1 MPPPDQAALA
11 VFVQGFTD
19 ATGLVVTSKPFCFG
33 DSPQLADE
41 LAALVRSGRKRATA
55 TTIVEFE
62 DEGEPLPTIGQHS
75 VVYDGAGQPVC
86 VIRTEHLSVGPLDEV
101 LDPAFAWDEGEG
113 DRTYEDWLAQHS
125 AYWLRVLP
133 NVGAEF
139 TPNLGVVLERFSVVW
154 PQRDEAEVLAARE
167 DAYVRPVWIEDRDW
181 LADTMRERWD
191 GVVISRGEVLEP
203 ARLPALVA
211 VDRGGLR
218 LGALTFR
225 PRPGSSDS
233 VETEV
238 VTVDALES
246 GRGVGSLLL
255 DAAATLA
262 RRAGWRRLWLVT
274 TNDNTAALR
283 FYQRTGLDLV
293 AFHRNALAPSRALKP
308 SIPQMGLDSI
318 PIRHELE
325 LELPLPPTLR
335 DR

>member
-1 MPPPDQAALA
+1 MPPPDRAALA
-11 VFVQGFTD
+11 VFVQDFTD
-19 ATGLVVTSKPFCFG
+19 ATGLCVTSKPFCFG

-62 DEGEPLPTIGQHS
+62 HEGERLPTIGQHS
-75 VVYDGAGQPVC
+75 VVCDGVGQPVC
-86 VIRTEHLSVGPLDEV
+86 VIRIDHLSVGPLNEV

-113 DRTYEDWLAQHS
+113 NRTYEDWLAQHS
-125 AYWLRVLP
+125 AYWRRVLP
-133 NVGAEF
+133 NLGAEF
-139 TPNLGVVLERFSVVW
+139 NLNRSVVLERFSVVW
-154 PQRDEAEVLAARE
+154 PQRDEAQVLAARE

-181 LADTMRERWD
+181 LADTMRQRWD
-191 GVVISRGEVLEP
+191 GLVVSRGEVLEP
-203 ARLPALVA
+203 GRLPALVA

-218 LGALTFR
+218 LGAMTFR
-225 PRPGSSDS
+225 PRPGSSGGVD
-233 VETEV
+233 TEV

-262 RRAGWRRLWLVT
+262 RRAGWQRLWLVT

-283 FYQRTGLDLV
+283 FYQRAGWDLV
-293 AFHRNALAPSRALKP
+293 AFHRNALARSRVLKP
-308 SIPQMGLDSI
+308 SIPLMGFHSI

-325 LELPLPPTLR
+325 LELPLP
-335 DR
+335 

>member
-11 VFVQGFTD
+11 VFVQDFTD
-19 ATGLVVTSKPFCFG
+19 ATGLGVTSKPFCFG

-55 TTIVEFE
+55 TMIVEFE
-62 DEGEPLPTIGQHS
+62 YAGEPLPVIGQLS

-125 AYWLRVLP
+125 AYWRRVLP

-139 TPNLGVVLERFSVVW
+139 TPNLVVVLERFSVVW
-154 PQRDEAEVLAARE
+154 PQRDGAEVLAARA

-181 LADTMRERWD
+181 LAATMRERWD

-211 VDRGGLR
+211 ADRGGLR

-225 PRPGSSDS
+225 PRPGSNDS

-283 FYQRTGLDLV
+283 FYQRTGWDLV
-293 AFHRNALAPSRALKP
+293 AFHHNALARSRVLKP
-308 SIPQMGLDSI
+308 LIPQLGLDSI

-325 LELPLPPTLR
+325 LELPLPQTLR